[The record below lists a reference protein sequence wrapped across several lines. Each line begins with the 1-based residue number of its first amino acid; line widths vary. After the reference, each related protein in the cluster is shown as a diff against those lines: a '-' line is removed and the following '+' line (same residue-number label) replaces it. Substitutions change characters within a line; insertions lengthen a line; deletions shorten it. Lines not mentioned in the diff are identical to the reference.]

1 MKAAAL
7 TTLIL
12 AAILVVCGLFPCL
25 GAVNWV
31 AGPFCAVP
39 VLLGVVGLAKGKE
52 TGTQDSVN
60 QGPYLAAIIGGLL
73 LGGISAFRC
82 LLGGGV
88 V

>member
-1 MKAAAL
+1 MKTASL
-7 TTLIL
+7 TTLSL
-12 AAILVVCGLFPCL
+12 SAILVVAGLFPCL
-25 GAVNWV
+25 GAVNWI

-39 VLLGVVGLAKGKE
+39 VLLGIVGLIKAKEAAG
-52 TGTQDSVN
+52 GQSVN

-82 LLGGGV
+82 ILGGGV

>member
-12 AAILVVCGLFPCL
+12 AAVLVVCGLFPCL
-25 GAVNWV
+25 GVVNWI

-39 VLLGVVGLAKGKE
+39 VLLGVVGLAQAKGASSE
-52 TGTQDSVN
+52 QAVN
-60 QGPYLAAIIGGLL
+60 QGPFLAAIIGGVL

-82 LLGGGV
+82 ILGGGV

>member
-25 GAVNWV
+25 GAVNWI

-39 VLLGVVGLAKGKE
+39 VLLGVVGLSQANGAAN
-52 TGTQDSVN
+52 GQAVN
-60 QGPYLAAIIGGLL
+60 QGPFLAAIIGGVL

-82 LLGGGV
+82 ILGGGV